1 MRITI
6 DLPPITK
13 KNSQQI
19 VRAKGHYMVLPS
31 KQYRKYEKEASKI
44 LKWKDEPIDYPVN
57 VECKFYMPTRRRVD
71 IANLTSAI
79 HDVLVH
85 AGVLEDD
92 NRNIVYSM
100 DGSRVL
106 YDKEH
111 PRTEITITRVE
122 DFESWKKRKEV

>member
-44 LKWKDEPIDYPVN
+44 LKWKDKPIDYPVN

-111 PRTEITITRVE
+111 PRTEIEITRVE
-122 DFESWKKRKEV
+122 DYESWKK

>member
-1 MRITI
+1 MKITI

-31 KQYRKYEKEASKI
+31 KQNRKYEKEASKM

-57 VECKFYMPTRRRVD
+57 LECKFYMPTRRRVD

-122 DFESWKKRKEV
+122 DYESWKK

>member
-1 MRITI
+1 MKITI
-6 DLPPITK
+6 DVPPITK

-111 PRTEITITRVE
+111 PRTEIEITRVE
-122 DFESWKKRKEV
+122 DFESWKK

>member
-1 MRITI
+1 MKLTI

-111 PRTEITITRVE
+111 PRTEIEITRVE
-122 DFESWKKRKEV
+122 DFESWKK

>member
-31 KQYRKYEKEASKI
+31 KQYRKYEKEASKM

-111 PRTEITITRVE
+111 PRTEIEITRVE
-122 DFESWKKRKEV
+122 DFESWKK

>member
-111 PRTEITITRVE
+111 PRTEIEITRVE
-122 DFESWKKRKEV
+122 DFESWK

>member
-122 DFESWKKRKEV
+122 DYESWKK

>member
-122 DFESWKKRKEV
+122 DFESWKRK

>member
-111 PRTEITITRVE
+111 PRTEIEITPIERG
-122 DFESWKKRKEV
+122 DFESWQRK

>member
-1 MRITI
+1 MKITI

-31 KQYRKYEKEASKI
+31 KQYRKYEKEASKM

-122 DFESWKKRKEV
+122 DYESWKK

>member
-1 MRITI
+1 MKITI

-111 PRTEITITRVE
+111 PRTEIEITRVE
-122 DFESWKKRKEV
+122 DFESWKK